1 MNQTTNWNS
10 VGLTCVAQGNQNFQ
24 AKKEVLDYH
33 TINKRGDWKTPSA
46 DPCIHAVPRK
56 KKQPATFGFPQV
68 KSLFIH
74 LNYPFLA
81 EFGRFYFHIIGSK
94 LWITL
99 LLLLLLHISKM
110 NQRDIPS
117 LGGTSL
123 MKSSCWHFTSPH
135 VKQSVFCLS
144 RGAFEPLGRQICR
157 FTGGSSSPRPN
168 IRARRRYRG
177 SPMRDGTGFQT
188 ALHFE
193 DGRMSLLGVGVG
205 MITVVGITTGFE
217 PGIQPPCSYK
227 GIYFELCFL
236 PTNVLVRLPSH
247 S

>member
-1 MNQTTNWNS
+1 M
-10 VGLTCVAQGNQNFQ
+10 
-24 AKKEVLDYH
+24 DYAAAAAGAAAAA
-33 TINKRGDWKTPSA
+33 IAS
-46 DPCIHAVPRK
+46 
-56 KKQPATFGFPQV
+56 
-68 KSLFIH
+68 
-74 LNYPFLA
+74 
-81 EFGRFYFHIIGSK
+81 YFKNEPTWHPVIGWYFSNE
-94 LWITL
+94 IFV
-99 LLLLLLHISKM
+99 
-110 NQRDIPS
+110 
-117 LGGTSL
+117 
-123 MKSSCWHFTSPH
+123 CWHFTSPH